1 MSLFEFFI
9 IGIALSMDAFAVSV
23 CKGLSIKKLNIKAP
37 VIVGLYFGSFQAL
50 MPFVGYLLGN
60 AFKGYIMAFDHWVAF
75 ILLSLI
81 GINMIKESKEN
92 ECENDSSLSFKNMLV
107 LAIATSIDALAVG
120 VTFSFLDVKIIPAI
134 TIIGVTTFVLSMFG
148 VKIGNIFGIK
158 YKSKAEIFG
167 GIILVVM
174 GLKILIEHL
183 FFE

>member
-1 MSLFEFFI
+1 
-9 IGIALSMDAFAVSV
+9 
-23 CKGLSIKKLNIKAP
+23 
-37 VIVGLYFGSFQAL
+37 
-50 MPFVGYLLGN
+50 
-60 AFKGYIMAFDHWVAF
+60 
-75 ILLSLI
+75 
-81 GINMIKESKEN
+81 
-92 ECENDSSLSFKNMLV
+92 MLV
-107 LAIATSIDALAVG
+107 LEIETSIDAMAVG